1 MPLHIIYTD
10 TSLLLSKRRYASWHD
25 IQDAYHGFK
34 TSLGPW
40 NASEVI
46 TYLAEEHP
54 DLSPSAATQVAEFV
68 ARPEE
73 AIALR
78 FLVDRRTA

>member
-10 TSLLLSKRRYASWHD
+10 TALLLSKRPYASWRD
-25 IQDAYHGFK
+25 IQDAYPTFK

-40 NASEVI
+40 SESEVI

-54 DLSPSAATQVAEFV
+54 DLSPPAATQVAEFV
-68 ARPEE
+68 TRPEE
-73 AIALR
+73 AIVLR
-78 FLVDRRTA
+78 FLVDRWTA